1 MNIDKAIAELLDKL
15 NIWLTTLIRA
25 LPNILLASIIL
36 VVGLYIARVIRRF
49 ANKKFKRFFPTETLG
64 NLTINFVYVF
74 CIGIVL
80 FVTLK
85 VLKLDR
91 TIMTVLG
98 AAGIIGIGLA
108 FAFQDIAANF
118 ISGVFLAF
126 NKPFKVNDLI
136 TTNDLEGFVV
146 EVKLR
151 DTTIRTHQ
159 GHLITIPNRSLF
171 QNPII
176 NYTRYGKRRADI
188 VVGVSYGDDLKKA
201 QEVALR
207 ALKNVP
213 NVIADD
219 TTVFYEE
226 FADSAINFRIRIW
239 VNSAKFADYLHFIN
253 DVIII
258 LKEAFDKNEIVIPF
272 PIRTLDFDAK
282 GGKNLSDLEMKIV
295 AENKDRFN
303 E

>member
-15 NIWLTTLIRA
+15 NIWLTALIRA

-36 VVGLYIARVIRRF
+36 VIGLYVARAIRRF
-49 ANKKFKRFFPTETLG
+49 ANRKFKRFFPTETLG
-64 NLTINFVYVF
+64 NLTINLVYVF
-74 CIGIVL
+74 CIGVVL
-80 FVTLK
+80 FITLK

-126 NKPFKVNDLI
+126 NKPFKVGDLI
-136 TTNDLEGFVV
+136 TTNDMEGFVV

-159 GHLITIPNRSLF
+159 GQLITIPNRSLF

-188 VVGVSYGDDLKKA
+188 VVGVSYGDDLRKA
-201 QEVALR
+201 QSIAME

-213 NVIADD
+213 NVIAED
-219 TTVFYEE
+219 TTVFYQE
-226 FADSAINFRIRIW
+226 FNDSAIDFRIRIW
-239 VNSAKFADYLHFIN
+239 VNSDKFADYLHFIN
-253 DVIII
+253 DVIIT
-258 LKEAFDKNEIVIPF
+258 LKEAFDENNITIPF

-282 GGKNLSDLEMKIV
+282 GGKELSNMELKV
-295 AENKDRFN
+295 VSGKNPL
-303 E
+303 